1 MVFNVFVF
9 NVFEYRIVK
18 VEKKAFFIECKTFMT
33 SSWKKVDKRFKT
45 KQKAEAWAREN
56 ISLIKD

>member
-1 MVFNVFVF
+1 MVFNVFEF

-18 VEKKAFFIECKTFMT
+18 VEKKAFFIEYKTLMT
-33 SSWKKVDKRFKT
+33 IGWKKVDKRFKT

>member
-1 MVFNVFVF
+1 MVF

-18 VEKKAFFIECKTFMT
+18 VEKKAFFIEYKTFMT
-33 SSWKKVDKRFKT
+33 SSWKVVDKRFKT

>member
-1 MVFNVFVF
+1 MVFNVY
-9 NVFEYRIVK
+9 EYRIVK
-18 VEKKAFFIECKTFMT
+18 VKKAFFIYYKTFMT
-33 SSWKKVDKRFKT
+33 SSWKEVDKRFKT

>member
-1 MVFNVFVF
+1 MVF